1 MLIIGIDPGI
11 SGSICFF
18 QDGKIIDVVEMPTM
32 TEGKKNKKQV
42 NGSQIFNEISDRI
55 RKLDK
60 RDIKE
65 IIEQV
70 SAMPGQ
76 GVTSMFNFGQSFG
89 ILKGICSAMQLPMY
103 FVRPAK
109 WKKYFNLINSEKD
122 ASRTRAIEIFPYF
135 SGQLSRKKDSNK
147 ADAILIASFYYE
159 TYKIEEQKKNTRQI
173 HDTFKCEVL
182 NMEADIASQAVGLG
196 TNTDFSLI
204 SLFLR
209 ADIIVK
215 SVIIILIVCSIY
227 SWAVIIDKFRLFKKI
242 NKSSDDFEEK
252 FWDSKSAETFYNSLP
267 AKVDDPM
274 AIVFKDTMES
284 LLKKKFKSNLSEKM
298 STFLEVGIEKQMSKI
313 DKGFTFLATVGSTA
327 PFIGLFGTV
336 WGIMNSFQSI
346 AISRNTSLA
355 IVAPGIAEALFA
367 TALGLLAA
375 IPAVVAYNKFN
386 TDSQKYS
393 QKLENFSKR
402 FLTII

>member
-55 RKLDK
+55 KKLDK
-60 RDIKE
+60 KDVKV

-159 TYKIEEQKKNTRQI
+159 TYKTEE
-173 HDTFKCEVL
+173 
-182 NMEADIASQAVGLG
+182 
-196 TNTDFSLI
+196 
-204 SLFLR
+204 
-209 ADIIVK
+209 
-215 SVIIILIVCSIY
+215 
-227 SWAVIIDKFRLFKKI
+227 
-242 NKSSDDFEEK
+242 
-252 FWDSKSAETFYNSLP
+252 
-267 AKVDDPM
+267 
-274 AIVFKDTMES
+274 
-284 LLKKKFKSNLSEKM
+284 
-298 STFLEVGIEKQMSKI
+298 
-313 DKGFTFLATVGSTA
+313 
-327 PFIGLFGTV
+327 
-336 WGIMNSFQSI
+336 
-346 AISRNTSLA
+346 
-355 IVAPGIAEALFA
+355 
-367 TALGLLAA
+367 
-375 IPAVVAYNKFN
+375 
-386 TDSQKYS
+386 
-393 QKLENFSKR
+393 
-402 FLTII
+402 